1 VYNFEHNVIL
11 WILGAV
17 FGGFIFARLIG
28 IFGEFALQA
37 IKRSEENNKDH
48 HE

>member
-1 VYNFEHNVIL
+1 MYNFDHNVIV
-11 WILGAV
+11 WILGV
-17 FGGFIFARLIG
+17 VVGGLIFARLIG

-48 HE
+48 LE